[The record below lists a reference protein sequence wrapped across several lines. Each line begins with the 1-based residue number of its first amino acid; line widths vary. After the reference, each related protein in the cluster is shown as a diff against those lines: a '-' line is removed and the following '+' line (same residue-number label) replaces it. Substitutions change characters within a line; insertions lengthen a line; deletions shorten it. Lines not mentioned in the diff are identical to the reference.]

1 MRTYDICNAGLRD
14 PVFFLLPKLDT
25 DFLWMFP
32 KRTQIHKEMDRFV
45 NMLQKVIENKRSV
58 LQNGNYQN
66 EALEEN
72 ERDLLSLMIE
82 SENRGEGVMTN
93 EELIVNI
100 SCVK

>member
-1 MRTYDICNAGLRD
+1 
-14 PVFFLLPKLDT
+14 
-25 DFLWMFP
+25 MFP
-32 KRTQIHKEMDRFV
+32 KRVQVHKEMDRFV